1 MISPKS
7 VSALW
12 IMVLNKKTHYIQSFR
27 IYSRKRCYRI
37 TRPVGIFKTTLSDFL
52 HFYNYDARSIAE
64 TLECK
69 TCLHTKNQNNVE
81 SFGIR
86 ETTFSLRK
94 WKQNNKKRVFSDDFE
109 ILKNQLFRSPIP
121 VRSFKQC
128 IPVFSR
134 LRRFFFYE
142 TRKIQ
147 IDFWKPG
154 SMSCKNAHGSTWNI

>member
-1 MISPKS
+1 MRNLHFFSKVWFLLNRCQLS
-7 VSALW
+7 ELW
-12 IMVLNKKTHYIQSFR
+12 FKTKKLIIQSFR

-37 TRPVGIFKTTLSDFL
+37 TRPVGIFKTSLSDFL
-52 HFYNYDARSIAE
+52 HFYNYDTRSIAE

-121 VRSFKQC
+121 VRSFKQG
-128 IPVFSR
+128 IPVFFTFKKMIF
-134 LRRFFFYE
+134 LRN
-142 TRKIQ
+142 T
-147 IDFWKPG
+147 
-154 SMSCKNAHGSTWNI
+154 KNTNWFLKARIHVV